1 MVTVSVA
8 NNFFGFF
15 SGNLV
20 ITLVSFVHEL
30 SRDAWTFLMRTNSN
44 YNEMVIVSH
53 EMYSFYYV
61 WTHGSQELMSLCGL
75 RMMGTWEISDMQQWR
90 ETPVHALDHFPL
102 PMTVD
107 LFEKWMSTTII
118 RLISKHIGRHSY
130 ILGSRGPHMHN
141 KRNHSILKL
150 ISVIAGRQTTEMRKN
165 KVLQMTLF
173 CVQSNSCE
181 IIFPPC
187 VCVCVNQIFECQ
199 PTTLIWIGGGE
210 WREDTKKERYIS
222 EAIINDNVSFVLMLN
237 IKLRFLNTTSHCFLV
252 SSVSFKLQ
260 TYK

>member
-1 MVTVSVA
+1 MRNQRYAAMAWDARACTGPFSIA
-8 NNFFGFF
+8 NDGR
-15 SGNLV
+15 S
-20 ITLVSFVHEL
+20 
-30 SRDAWTFLMRTNSN
+30 
-44 YNEMVIVSH
+44 
-53 EMYSFYYV
+53 
-61 WTHGSQELMSLCGL
+61 
-75 RMMGTWEISDMQQWR
+75 
-90 ETPVHALDHFPL
+90 
-102 PMTVD
+102 
-107 LFEKWMSTTII
+107 FEKWMSTTII

-237 IKLRFLNTTSHCFLV
+237 IKLRFLNTTSHCLLV